1 MTRREFKTMVLAVSV
16 LRSAL
21 AIGEDGPRQT
31 DAVRL
36 ALRVLLPLC
45 PRRVVLVDYWTAAGL
60 ADPVAR
66 GRGMGEAFNAI
77 IRQLRSTGIYPH

>member
-1 MTRREFKTMVLAVSV
+1 MTGPEFKTMLLAVSV

-36 ALRVLLPLC
+36 ALRVLLPHC
-45 PRRVVLVDYWTAAGL
+45 PRRGVLVDYWTAAGL
-60 ADPVAR
+60 ADPAAR
-66 GRGMGEAFNAI
+66 AGGMGAAFHAI
-77 IRQLRSTGIYPH
+77 IRQLRATGIYRH